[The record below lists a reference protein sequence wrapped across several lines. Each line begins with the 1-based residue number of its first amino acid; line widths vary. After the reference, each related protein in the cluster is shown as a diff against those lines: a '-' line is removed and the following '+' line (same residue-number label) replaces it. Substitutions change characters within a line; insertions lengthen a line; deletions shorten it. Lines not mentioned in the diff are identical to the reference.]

1 MLMKDASVSCNVP
14 ITKKNSCFLLLM
26 KQYDTSLPLNLIMHV
41 WLSSCA
47 ANCGF
52 YLQRTHVSNRNE
64 RSEWPDKLITG
75 NSTITYCIIIQTM
88 QEELKIKQ
96 CYIEIHERNSKQKI
110 IFTCEVGAVV
120 SPDPKSR
127 HEWVSCECVGLVPL
141 WVLLLS
147 QSQHAW
153 WYLVIVLFTAIKLT
167 TLCFFAIDRVCFI
180 VSCVRMKQANRT

>member
-96 CYIEIHERNSKQKI
+96 CYMEIHERNSKQKI
-110 IFTCEVGAVV
+110 IFTWEVGAEGSRVQDQPLLHIKFEA
-120 SPDPKSR
+120 SLGYITRSCPKIFYST
-127 HEWVSCECVGLVPL
+127 H
-141 WVLLLS
+141 
-147 QSQHAW
+147 
-153 WYLVIVLFTAIKLT
+153 IN
-167 TLCFFAIDRVCFI
+167 LCPY
-180 VSCVRMKQANRT
+180 QNPT